1 MTLASSFF
9 HGARKWKQAKCG
21 EKSFFCLC
29 AYREGGV
36 SERREGRGRE

>member
-1 MTLASSFF
+1 MEE
-9 HGARKWKQAKCG
+9 G
-21 EKSFFCLC
+21 EMWREELFFCLC